1 MTARSFPSTRQKPL
15 TTGDTG
21 PTDVPAMPRV
31 RITRKFAQFID
42 GIDLSRVKA
51 GDMLDLSEKEV
62 RVLLA
67 EGWAERDGEA
77 QGPVKKARPRRLKQ
91 PLQFIPG
98 ARIHF
103 SR

>member
-1 MTARSFPSTRQKPL
+1 
-15 TTGDTG
+15 
-21 PTDVPAMPRV
+21 MPRV

-67 EGWAERDGEA
+67 EGWAERDDSKP
-77 QGPVKKARPRRLKQ
+77 QGPVKKARPGRLKQ
-91 PLQFIPG
+91 PVRAGKRQG
-98 ARIHF
+98 
-103 SR
+103 